1 VFSRIIKKTMF
12 IALVTLLSAASL
24 QARVIPDAGSILRD
38 QQLRQNPQTQQ
49 LPSSEETKDQIPEF
63 GRGVQV
69 MVKGFVF
76 SGYEGLV
83 TEGELQSITASYV
96 GKKISYNELQSI
108 VEKVTAFLKN
118 KGWFLAKAYLPKQ
131 DVTSGIIEI
140 AVHQGKSDGSLSIK
154 KDKSVRIRTKLLQ
167 SVGAL
172 AIQRGQPLNEQ
183 QLERSVLLMNDLP
196 GIDARASL
204 APGTIPNSS
213 GVEIAVTEG
222 PLFSGSVWA
231 DNQGNY
237 YTGAWR
243 VNTMLTFNDPLRN
256 GDQMTLLL
264 TEASGLTQG
273 RLGYSF
279 PLNRNGFRGNLAYTG
294 MRYTLGGELAGENYK
309 GRSNNIDAG
318 FSYAMLRSR
327 TSNLTTS
334 ISYGYK
340 ALVDT
345 WKSDVPLRDKQLSS
359 ATFTLSGDR
368 NDHFYGGGYISG
380 NIGLTTG
387 AFHESV
393 ANTENNY
400 TRLNYGATRVQRL
413 AERINIDLS
422 LSAQRAMNNLDSSEK
437 FSLGGPN
444 GIRAYPVGEG
454 AGDEGQLI
462 STNLRYNMPAA
473 AALGAFQISCFFDA
487 GRVRLQ
493 KNEGV
498 SPSTATNLNNYWIQG
513 AGLGFNYSY
522 LAKFALR
529 GSWAHVIGDN
539 PGRSNVGNNADGH
552 NDKSR
557 FWMQATAYF

>member
-1 VFSRIIKKTMF
+1 MF
-12 IALVTLLSAASL
+12 IALGPFLFAASL

-38 QQLRQNPQTQQ
+38 QQLRQNPQVQQ
-49 LPSSEETKDQIPEF
+49 LPSSEETKDQTPES

-96 GKKISYNELQSI
+96 GKKISYSELQSI

-154 KDKSVRIRTKLLQ
+154 KDKSVRIRTKFLQ
-167 SVGAL
+167 HIGAL

-183 QLERSVLLMNDLP
+183 KLERSVLLMNDLP

-204 APGTIPNSS
+204 APGKIPNSS
-213 GVEIAVTEG
+213 GVEISVTEG
-222 PLFSGSVWA
+222 SLFSGSVWA

-243 VNTMLTFNDPLRN
+243 GNTMLSINDPLRY

-273 RLGYSF
+273 RVGYSF

-387 AFHESV
+387 ALHESV

-413 AERINIDLS
+413 AERINIDVS

-498 SPSTATNLNNYWIQG
+498 SPNTATNLNNYWIQG

-539 PGRSNVGNNADGH
+539 PGRSSAGNNADGH

>member
-1 VFSRIIKKTMF
+1 MF
-12 IALVTLLSAASL
+12 IALGPFLFAASL

-38 QQLRQNPQTQQ
+38 QQLRQNPQVQQ
-49 LPSSEETKDQIPEF
+49 LPSSEETKDQTPES

-69 MVKGFVF
+69 MVKSFVF

-96 GKKISYNELQSI
+96 GKKISYSELQSI

-154 KDKSVRIRTKLLQ
+154 KDKSVRIRTKFLQ
-167 SVGAL
+167 HIGAL

-183 QLERSVLLMNDLP
+183 KLERSVLLMNDLP

-204 APGTIPNSS
+204 APGKIPNSS
-213 GVEIAVTEG
+213 GVEISVTEG
-222 PLFSGSVWA
+222 SLFSGSVWA

-243 VNTMLTFNDPLRN
+243 GNTMLSINDPLRY

-273 RLGYSF
+273 RVGYSF

-387 AFHESV
+387 ALHESV

-413 AERINIDLS
+413 AERINIDVS

-498 SPSTATNLNNYWIQG
+498 SPNTATNLNNYWIQG

-539 PGRSNVGNNADGH
+539 PGRSSAGNNADGH

>member
-1 VFSRIIKKTMF
+1 MF
-12 IALVTLLSAASL
+12 IVLGTLLSAASL

-49 LPSSEETKDQIPEF
+49 LPSSEETKDQTPEL

-76 SGYEGLV
+76 SGYEGIV
-83 TEGELQSITASYV
+83 TEGELQSITTSYV
-96 GKKISYNELQSI
+96 GKKISYSELQTI
-108 VEKVTAFLKN
+108 VDKVTAFLKN

-154 KDKSVRIRTKLLQ
+154 KDKSVRIRTKILQ

-172 AIQRGQPLNEQ
+172 AIRRDQPLNEQ
-183 QLERSVLLMNDLP
+183 KLERSVLLMNDLP

-222 PLFSGSVWA
+222 DLFSGTAWA

-243 VNTMLTFNDPLRN
+243 GNTTLTFNDPLRY

-273 RLGYSF
+273 RVGYSF
-279 PLNRNGFRGNLAYTG
+279 PLYRNGFKGNLAYTG
-294 MRYTLGGELAGENYK
+294 MRYTLGGELSGENYK

-318 FSYAMLRSR
+318 FSYSMVRSR

-334 ISYGYK
+334 FSYGYK

-345 WKSDVPLRDKQLSS
+345 WKSDVPLRDKKLHS

-368 NDHFYGGGYISG
+368 NDHFYGGGYTSG
-380 NIGLTTG
+380 NIGMTTG
-387 AFHESV
+387 ALHESV

-400 TRLNYGATRVQRL
+400 TRLNYGASRVQHL
-413 AERINIDLS
+413 AQRINLDVS
-422 LSAQRAMNNLDSSEK
+422 LSAQSAMNNLDSSEK

-454 AGDEGQLI
+454 AGDEGQLL
-462 STNLRYNMPAA
+462 SANLRYNMPVAS
-473 AALGAFQISCFFDA
+473 ALGSFQISCFFDA
-487 GRVRLQ
+487 GRVTLQ

-498 SPSTATNLNNYWIQG
+498 SPSTATNLNNYGIQG

-522 LAKFALR
+522 LARFALR

-539 PGRSNVGNNADGH
+539 PGRSAAGNNSDGH

-557 FWMQATAYF
+557 FWLQAMAYF

>member
-1 VFSRIIKKTMF
+1 MF
-12 IALVTLLSAASL
+12 IVLGTLLSAASL

-49 LPSSEETKDQIPEF
+49 LPSSEETKDQTPEL

-76 SGYEGLV
+76 SGYEGIV
-83 TEGELQSITASYV
+83 TEGELQSITTSYV
-96 GKKISYNELQSI
+96 GKKISYSELQTI
-108 VEKVTAFLKN
+108 VDKVTAFLKN

-154 KDKSVRIRTKLLQ
+154 KDKSVRIRTKILQ

-172 AIQRGQPLNEQ
+172 AIRRDQPLNEQ
-183 QLERSVLLMNDLP
+183 KLERSVLLMNDLP

-222 PLFSGSVWA
+222 DLFSGTAWA

-243 VNTMLTFNDPLRN
+243 GNTTLTFNDPLRY
-256 GDQMTLLL
+256 GDQVTLLL

-273 RLGYSF
+273 RVGYSF
-279 PLNRNGFRGNLAYTG
+279 PLYRNGFRGNLAYTG
-294 MRYTLGGELAGENYK
+294 MRYTLGGELSGANYK

-318 FSYAMLRSR
+318 FSYSMVRSR

-334 ISYGYK
+334 FSYGYK

-345 WKSDVPLRDKQLSS
+345 WKSDVPLRDKKLHS

-368 NDHFYGGGYISG
+368 NDHFYGGGYTSG
-380 NIGLTTG
+380 NIGMTTG
-387 AFHESV
+387 ALHESV

-400 TRLNYGATRVQRL
+400 TRLNYGASRVQRL
-413 AERINIDLS
+413 AERINLDVS

-444 GIRAYPVGEG
+444 GIRAYPVGEA

-462 STNLRYNMPAA
+462 SANLRYNMPVA
-473 AALGAFQISCFFDA
+473 AALGAIQISCFFDA
-487 GRVRLQ
+487 GRVTLQ
-493 KNEGV
+493 KKEGV
-498 SPSTATNLNNYWIQG
+498 SSSTATNLNNYGIQG

-539 PGRSNVGNNADGH
+539 PGRSSAGNNADGH

-557 FWMQATAYF
+557 FWLQAMAYF

>member
-1 VFSRIIKKTMF
+1 MF
-12 IALVTLLSAASL
+12 IALGPFLFASSL

-38 QQLRQNPQTQQ
+38 QQLRQNPQVQQ
-49 LPSSEETKDQIPEF
+49 LPSSEETKDQTPES

-96 GKKISYNELQSI
+96 GKKISYSELQSI

-154 KDKSVRIRTKLLQ
+154 KDKSVRIRTKFLQ
-167 SVGAL
+167 HIGAL

-183 QLERSVLLMNDLP
+183 KLERSVLLMNDLP

-204 APGTIPNSS
+204 APGKIPNSS
-213 GVEIAVTEG
+213 GVEISVTEG
-222 PLFSGSVWA
+222 SLFSGSVWA

-243 VNTMLTFNDPLRN
+243 GNTMLSINDPLRY

-273 RLGYSF
+273 RVGYSF

-387 AFHESV
+387 ALHESV

-400 TRLNYGATRVQRL
+400 TRLNYGITRVQRL
-413 AERINIDLS
+413 AGRINLDVS

-462 STNLRYNMPAA
+462 STNLRYNMPVAA
-473 AALGAFQISCFFDA
+473 SSGALQISCFFDA
-487 GRVRLQ
+487 GRVTLQ

-539 PGRSNVGNNADGH
+539 PGRSSAGNNADGH

>member
-1 VFSRIIKKTMF
+1 MF
-12 IALVTLLSAASL
+12 VALGPFLFAASL
-24 QARVIPDAGSILRD
+24 QARVVPDAGSILRD
-38 QQLRQNPQTQQ
+38 QQLRQNPQPQQ
-49 LPSSEETKDQIPEF
+49 LPSSEGTTDHTTVP
-63 GRGVQV
+63 GSGVQV

-76 SGYEGLV
+76 SGYEGIV

-96 GKKISYNELQSI
+96 GKKISYNGLQSI
-108 VEKVTAFLKN
+108 VDKVTAFLKK

-154 KDKSVRIRTKLLQ
+154 KDKSVRMRTKILQ
-167 SVGAL
+167 SVGEL

-196 GIDARASL
+196 GINAQASL

-213 GVEIAVTEG
+213 GVEISVTEG

-243 VNTMLTFNDPLRN
+243 GNTMFSINDPLRY

-273 RLGYSF
+273 RVGYSF
-279 PLNRNGFRGNLAYTG
+279 PLHRNGFRGNLAYTG
-294 MRYTLGGELAGENYK
+294 MRYELGGELSGENYK
-309 GRSNNIDAG
+309 GRSNTIDAG
-318 FSYAMLRSR
+318 FSYSMFRSR

-334 ISYGYK
+334 ISCGYK
-340 ALVDT
+340 TLVDT
-345 WKSDVPLRDKQLSS
+345 KSDIALRDKQLRS
-359 ATFTLSGDR
+359 ATFSLSGDR
-368 NDHFYGGGYISG
+368 NDHFYGGGYTSV
-380 NIGLTTG
+380 NMGLTTG
-387 AFHESV
+387 SLRESV
-393 ANTENNY
+393 QNTQNSY
-400 TRLNYGATRVQRL
+400 TRLNLGATRVQRL
-413 AERINIDLS
+413 AQRVNLDVS

-444 GIRAYPVGEG
+444 SVRAYPVGEG

-462 STNLRYNMPAA
+462 STNLRYSMPVAA
-473 AALGAFQISCFFDA
+473 SLGSFQTSCFFDA
-487 GRVRLQ
+487 GRVTLQ

-498 SPSTATNLNNYWIQG
+498 SSGTATNLNNYWIQG

-539 PGRSNVGNNADGH
+539 PGRSVTGNNSDGH

-557 FWMQATAYF
+557 FWLQAMAYF

>member
-1 VFSRIIKKTMF
+1 MISKTITKTMF
-12 IALVTLLSAASL
+12 IAFGTLLSAASL

-38 QQLRQNPQTQQ
+38 QQFRQNPRVQQ
-49 LPSSEETKDQIPEF
+49 LPSSEETKDHPPES
-63 GRGVQV
+63 GKGVQV

-76 SGYEGLV
+76 RGYEGIV
-83 TEGELQSITASYV
+83 TEGELQSITATYV

-108 VEKVTAFLKN
+108 VNEVTAFLKK

-140 AVHQGKSDGSLSIK
+140 AVHQGKSDGSLSINK
-154 KDKSVRIRTKLLQ
+154 EKSVRIRTKLLQ
-167 SVGAL
+167 HIAAL
-172 AIQRGQPLNEQ
+172 AIRRGQPLNEQ

-196 GIDARASL
+196 GIDAHASL

-213 GVEIAVTEG
+213 GVEISVTEG

-243 VNTMLTFNDPLRN
+243 GNTMFSINDPLRY

-273 RLGYSF
+273 RVGYSF
-279 PLNRNGFRGNLAYTG
+279 PLYRNGVRGNLAYTG
-294 MRYTLGGELAGENYK
+294 MRYTLGGELSGVNYK

-318 FSYAMLRSR
+318 FSYSMHRSR

-359 ATFTLSGDR
+359 ATFTLSGDS
-368 NDHFYGGGYISG
+368 NDHFYGGGYTSY
-380 NIGLTTG
+380 NLGLTTG
-387 AFHESV
+387 TLHESV
-393 ANTENNY
+393 ADIKNNY
-400 TRLNYGATRVQRL
+400 TRLNFGATRMQRL
-413 AERINIDLS
+413 AQRVNLDVS

-437 FSLGGPN
+437 FSFGGPN

-454 AGDEGQLI
+454 AGDEGLLI
-462 STNLRYNMPAA
+462 STNLRYSMPVA
-473 AALGAFQISCFFDA
+473 AALGTFQISCFFDA
-487 GRVRLQ
+487 GRVTLQ

-498 SPSTATNLNNYWIQG
+498 SVATATNLNNYWIQG
-513 AGLGFNYSY
+513 AGLGFNYAY

-539 PGRSNVGNNADGH
+539 PGRSVAGNNADGH

-557 FWMQATAYF
+557 FWLQATAYF